1 MGEGIIKILDT
12 DSVICYSNSI
22 ITDSVGIQNNNGIKY
37 FISQQPKGGKI
48 WLEISLTQR

>member
-22 ITDSVGIQNNNGIKY
+22 IKDSVGIQNNNGIKY
-37 FISQQPKGGKI
+37 FIHNTKKEVRYGWKY
-48 WLEISLTQR
+48 R